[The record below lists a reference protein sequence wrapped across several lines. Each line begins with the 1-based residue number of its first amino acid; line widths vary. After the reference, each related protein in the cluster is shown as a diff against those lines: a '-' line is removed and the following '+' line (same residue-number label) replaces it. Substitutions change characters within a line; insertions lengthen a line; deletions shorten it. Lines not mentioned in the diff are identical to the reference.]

1 MGDARDNPGSSAL
14 VEFLLRLAGALLLVL
29 ATWNPSSYSFV
40 DWVQGAWSADKLGA
54 VHAFVGVVMLIGWII
69 LLRATFNS
77 LGMLGLVLAGML
89 LGATVW
95 LLFDLGVLSDH
106 STTAFAWITLVC
118 VATLLAIGLSWSNV
132 WKQLTGQVDV
142 DDFDRR

>member
-1 MGDARDNPGSSAL
+1 MGDARDNPESSAL

-106 STTAFAWITLVC
+106 STTAFAWIALVC